1 MRISHIDCQRY
12 FTIVGLFGGAGVGQ
26 EELVLEEGGV
36 TGGDDVTREVQVL
49 WRREAFLLGED
60 LVAEGLGEG
69 VDGAE
74 VDVHHFVAERV
85 GREGVGEVGVGARVL
100 RGRVRLRRVV
110 VLLEVGEFEVGHV
123 ADDVFAGEEAHLT
136 SL

>member
-1 MRISHIDCQRY
+1 LTIEIVNIDCQRH

-26 EELVLEEGGV
+26 KELVLEEGGV

-49 WRREAFLLGED
+49 WRRQATLLGED

-74 VDVHHFVAERV
+74 VDVHHFVAEHV
-85 GREGVGEVGVGARVL
+85 GREGVPEVGVGARVL
-100 RGRVRLRRVV
+100 RVFGLVV